1 MQTSTELRIPSS
13 IGELE
18 ACFSEPEGAAAA
30 IVLCHP
36 HPQYGGNMH
45 DEVIG
50 TIARVAHEHGFAT
63 LKFNFR
69 GVGASAGHFDNGVGE
84 MDDLLAALTWLRDRM
99 GAMPVWLAG
108 YSFGSNIVWRAIERA
123 GELTGVVLIAPP
135 VGMMDFSVRPTS
147 AVAVNIIAGNR
158 DRFVDSADL
167 QRWVTAATPTR
178 SVVPMA
184 VDIIDGADHFFSGSY
199 QALARA
205 AERALTQRGII

>member
-45 DEVIG
+45 DEVVG
-50 TIARVAHEHGFAT
+50 TVERVAYQHGFAT

-84 MDDLLAALTWLRDRM
+84 MDDLLAALRWLRDRM
-99 GAMPVWLAG
+99 GAIPFWLAG

-123 GELTGVVLIAPP
+123 GELAGVMLIAPP
-135 VGMMDFSVRPTS
+135 VGMMDFSARPS
-147 AVAVNIIAGNR
+147 APVAVNIVAGNM
-158 DRFVDSADL
+158 DKFVDSDDL
-167 QRWVTAATPTR
+167 QRWVDAATPTTGAIP
-178 SVVPMA
+178 VA
-184 VDIIDGADHFFSGSY
+184 VDIIDGADHFFSGAY
-199 QALARA
+199 QNLARA
-205 AERALTQRGII
+205 VDRALTQRGVV